1 MLRNTC
7 HFDQVIISISR
18 TLYYTKLLQKVIY
31 IYILTLIN
39 MVWIGGGVNLLQV
52 YNSTT
57 NPLPITYG
65 TYPKITTIN
74 SVRDVTIETTMSN
87 TFELWNSIDL
97 VLWAN
102 RRVKWIAL
110 PSANAPIKRNRV
122 KLLQIKREKRHQVK
136 SWNCNIGLIL

>member
-1 MLRNTC
+1 MINELWNTC
-7 HFDQVIISISR
+7 HFDQVTISISR
-18 TLYYTKLLQKVIY
+18 TLYYTKLLQKVID

-87 TFELWNSIDL
+87 TFEL
-97 VLWAN
+97 
-102 RRVKWIAL
+102 
-110 PSANAPIKRNRV
+110 
-122 KLLQIKREKRHQVK
+122 
-136 SWNCNIGLIL
+136 